1 MGTNYII
8 DSIDI
13 EDVNG
18 TLPFSVYVCDEFF
31 NNCQLLY
38 TITDPV
44 YWPVQITIPETFNGA
59 GTLVIKIVDS
69 QNCETFKV
77 ITCN

>member
-13 EDVNG
+13 EDANG

-31 NNCQLLY
+31 NNLVNFIWIENKCQMS
-38 TITDPV
+38 I
-44 YWPVQITIPETFNGA
+44 
-59 GTLVIKIVDS
+59 
-69 QNCETFKV
+69 
-77 ITCN
+77 